1 MAAESWFDSFPE
13 RRGTDSEKWADVPAG
28 VIPMFVADMDFRSP
42 QCVIDAL
49 RERTEHGMY
58 GYSMV
63 PDSFYDAFISWERR
77 IHGCT
82 VAREEILLS
91 AGVITGLQWS
101 MKALTPEKGA
111 LIFHPSYPPFMGVP
125 KALGKPLFTL
135 EMEARDGKW
144 AVDFDAF
151 ERLAAG
157 GEIDAFILCNPH
169 NPTGRSWTREE
180 LTRMLSICK
189 AHGITVY
196 SDEIHGDIVMPGEEF
211 VSVLSLP
218 AEIAGEAVVLTA
230 PSKTFNLPGLQTSC
244 IVVRSAEKREKIAA
258 LMGNNHIPGPT
269 FMGITAATAAYRDGE
284 EWMREMNRYV
294 SGNFDLMTEFFARKL
309 PQVSFI
315 RPQATYLAW
324 LDFRAAGLSSEE
336 LDRRLIE
343 AGVRLG
349 KGTNY
354 GEKAGEGYM
363 RLTAACPRSL
373 LSEALSRI
381 EKALS

>member
-1 MAAESWFDSFPE
+1 
-13 RRGTDSEKWADVPAG
+13 
-28 VIPMFVADMDFRSP
+28 
-42 QCVIDAL
+42 
-49 RERTEHGMY
+49 MY

-63 PDSFYDAFISWERR
+63 PDSFYDAFIRWEDR

-101 MKALTPEKGA
+101 VKALTPEKGA
-111 LIFHPSYPPFMGVP
+111 LIFHPSYSPFMGVSRN
-125 KALGKPLFTL
+125 LGKPISIL
-135 EMEARDGKW
+135 EMEARDGAW
-144 AVDFDAF
+144 TVDFDAF
-151 ERLAAG
+151 EAIAAS
-157 GEIDAFILCNPH
+157 GEVDTFILCNPH
-169 NPTGRSWTREE
+169 NPTGRSWSREE
-180 LTRMLSICK
+180 LVRMFTICN

-196 SDEIHGDIVMPGEEF
+196 SDEIHGDIIMPGETF
-211 VSVLSLP
+211 TSVLALP
-218 AEIAGEAVVLTA
+218 EEIAGGAVVLTA

-244 IVVRSAEKREKIAA
+244 IVVRSAEKRQKIAA
-258 LMGNNHIPGPT
+258 LMGQNHIPGPT
-269 FMGITAATAAYRDGE
+269 FMGITAATAAYREGE

-324 LDFRAAGLSSEE
+324 LDFRKTGMTSDE
-336 LDRRLIE
+336 LDKRLVE
-343 AGVRLG
+343 AGVQLG
-349 KGTNY
+349 KGTGY

-373 LSEALSRI
+373 LSEALERI
-381 EKALS
+381 RRAL